1 MNYNNDINQFNNGN
15 DKIPDAGNNLLRN
28 FYENNEN
35 NENGNSN
42 SLNNSP
48 NTNNINNM
56 NNMDNINNNLL
67 NMANNIDNLSLD
79 GLNLSNYNKSDFK
92 IKDKIS
98 ENNTLIKTLT
108 KEIINN
114 IKDDDNLS
122 SKITN
127 KIVKKKKPKEEEK
140 IENFVVEDNND
151 SYLGNLINGE
161 NLKDFIIIFVL
172 YFLLSQEM
180 IKDFFGN
187 YFTSLNP
194 DDEGKVNVQGV
205 IIYGLIFSFLFI
217 IIKRLI

>member
-35 NENGNSN
+35 NGNNQNGN
-42 SLNNSP
+42 NNLP
-48 NTNNINNM
+48 
-56 NNMDNINNNLL
+56 NMDNINNNLL
-67 NMANNIDNLSLD
+67 NIANNIDNLSLD
-79 GLNLSNYNKSDFK
+79 GLNLSNYNNSDFK

-122 SKITN
+122 SKISN
-127 KIVKKKKPKEEEK
+127 KISNKTDKKKKQKEEEK
-140 IENFVVEDNND
+140 IENFVVEDNNN

-217 IIKRLI
+217 IIKRLV

>member
-35 NENGNSN
+35 NGNCN

-48 NTNNINNM
+48 NM

-127 KIVKKKKPKEEEK
+127 KIVKKKKPKEEDK